1 MAPEIVHADSIC
13 TNQYSF
19 SICFHRMFIPFTL
32 NLSGDPHG
40 GQVVF
45 SLSRL
50 YFPSL
55 SPFFSH
61 NKGMNVSVA

>member
-1 MAPEIVHADSIC
+1 MAPEIVSADPIC

-19 SICFHRMFIPFTL
+19 SICFCRMFIPVTP

-40 GQVVF
+40 GEVAF

-55 SPFFSH
+55 SPFFPH
-61 NKGMNVSVA
+61 NKRVNISVA